1 MELNPEI
8 TLLLTTAASIGLI
21 HTVTGPDHYLPFIVL
36 SKARRWSLVKT
47 MWITFW
53 CGVGHV
59 AGSIV
64 LGLIGI
70 ALGVLVRKMEWIES
84 IRGEVA
90 AWMLIGFG
98 LLYGIWG
105 MKRAMQ
111 KKTHTH
117 EHVHVEGEAHLHTHT
132 HFGGHQHVHSE
143 KDEKSLTLWIL
154 FLIFVFGPCEPLIP
168 LLMVPAA
175 KNSLPGLLTVTL
187 VFAVSTIL
195 TMLVMVRIALLGVN
209 FIHLKKAERFAH
221 AIAGFT
227 LVLSGLAIQF
237 LGL

>member
-1 MELNPEI
+1 MNPEI
-8 TLLLTTAASIGLI
+8 TLLLGTAATIGLI

-36 SKARRWSLVKT
+36 SKARHWMLPKT
-47 MWITFW
+47 LWITFW

-59 AGSIV
+59 LSSVV

-70 ALGVLVRKMEWIES
+70 SLGVLVRKLEWIES
-84 IRGEVA
+84 IRGEIA
-90 AWMLIGFG
+90 AWLLIGFG

-105 MKRAMQ
+105 MKKAM
-111 KKTHTH
+111 KKKSHTH
-117 EHVHVEGEAHLHTHT
+117 DHVHEDGSHHLHTHT
-132 HFGGHQHVHSE
+132 HFGGHQHIHAKENDVN
-143 KDEKSLTLWIL
+143 LTPWIL

-175 KNSLPGLLTVTL
+175 KNSVSGLVLVTA
-187 VFAVSTIL
+187 VFGIVTIT
-195 TMLVMVRIALLGVN
+195 TMLVMVRLALMGIQ

-227 LVLSGLAIQF
+227 LFLSGLGIRF

>member
-1 MELNPEI
+1 MDSELGI
-8 TLLLTTAASIGLI
+8 LITTAASIGLI

-36 SKARRWSLVKT
+36 AKARTWTVTKT

-59 AGSIV
+59 LGSV
-64 LGLIGI
+64 LLGMAGI
-70 ALGVLVRKMEWIES
+70 ALGILVRKMEWIES
-84 IRGEVA
+84 VRGEIA
-90 AWMLIGFG
+90 AWMLIAFG

-105 MKRAMQ
+105 TKKAIQ

-117 EHVHVEGEAHLHTHT
+117 SHTHENGTEHHHTHT
-132 HFGGHQHVHSE
+132 HLGGHHHVHTGTQQN
-143 KDEKSLTLWIL
+143 LTPWIL

-175 KNSLPGLLTVTL
+175 KSSLHGLILVTT
-187 VFAVSTIL
+187 VFAAVTIA
-195 TMLVMVRIALLGVN
+195 TMLVMVRLALFGIQ
-209 FIHLKKAERFAH
+209 FIHLKNAERFSH

-227 LVLSGLAIQF
+227 LLLSGLGIQL

>member
-1 MELNPEI
+1 MTLSPEI
-8 TLLLTTAASIGLI
+8 SLLLGTAATIGLI

-36 SKARRWSLVKT
+36 SKARHWSTPKT

-53 CGVGHV
+53 CGIGHV
-59 AGSIV
+59 AGSVV

-70 ALGVLVRKMEWIES
+70 ALGVFVRKMEWIES

-111 KKTHTH
+111 KKSHTH
-117 EHVHVEGEAHLHTHT
+117 EHAHETGDEHLHTHT
-132 HFGGHQHVHSE
+132 HFGGHQHVHSK
-143 KDEKSLTLWIL
+143 KDEKSLTPWIL

-175 KNSLPGLLTVTL
+175 KNSMPGLLAVTL
-187 VFAVSTIL
+187 VFAITTIL
-195 TMLVMVRIALLGVN
+195 TMLVMVRITLLGVK

>member
-1 MELNPEI
+1 MTLSPEI
-8 TLLLTTAASIGLI
+8 TLLLGTAATIGLI

-36 SKARRWSLVKT
+36 SKARGWTIAKT

-53 CGVGHV
+53 CGIGHV
-59 AGSIV
+59 LGSIV

-70 ALGVLVRKMEWIES
+70 SLGILVRKLEWIET

-105 MKRAMQ
+105 VKRAMQ

-117 EHVHVEGEAHLHTHT
+117 EHVHADGEAHQHTHT
-132 HFGGHQHVHSE
+132 HLGGHQHVHSE
-143 KDEKSLTLWIL
+143 EESKSLTPWIL

-175 KNSLPGLLTVTL
+175 KSSWAGLAAVTA
-187 VFAVSTIL
+187 VFALTTII
-195 TMLVMVRIALLGVN
+195 TMMVMVRITLLGVK
-209 FIHLKKAERFAH
+209 FIQLKKAERFAH